1 MPGSAVSSLVSGSV
15 ADDSELNEFLAPSEA
30 EDADSVQGKAKSRPR
45 AQAAQRKV
53 AFNLSKPCT
62 CSLCNSKSTDK
73 SPLHDAAAND
83 KWAGNRPWAKYR
95 SNVPDKDG
103 TLVSVPEGKV
113 CLLCINVFKLL
124 SLHIKY
130 GSYKAYSEKIKAKTV
145 DHNEFLAAL
154 AEWIKSHNKDP
165 QRSRMDQAQKAAVK
179 KAQTQLKTMKST
191 GVEFEAPETFFV
203 AQENWDAAK
212 YGPLDESKVEE
223 RNLFGKV
230 VKGAFVQTGLS
241 GHYKV
246 RDYDKRS
253 LVSETTEHAGDQ
265 EMFNEQGLANAQ
277 SAIAATFHEA
287 QQERRASAVAAK
299 APQSLDIDSIL
310 SLIQNPNN
318 ASTAAAKPA
327 TAEAG
332 PSVPIPA
339 EEGEQEK
346 SSSEE
351 DVAVADRLALTRK
364 ANAKAKAK
372 GKTVAK
378 AATGGS
384 RISEL
389 PSPANVKGKSTPI
402 PQSVGNTPNVPIKQE
417 PTPASTEA
425 ENSGNMVVSMDGRGL
440 RLKTTVAK
448 SLEEHKRK
456 LEPLLIFDK
465 SYSWHDKKA
474 NSGRAK
480 SLSSLKNHL
489 SNLKKK
495 VDESPNKKGLTEELN
510 SVEEVISAVS
520 AASVLN
526 GELVSGTPKSEDM
539 EQAIRELEQSFA
551 QSTFKVSEAVWFRL
565 LEIKCNE
572 FMLYRNTA
580 EYCQSFADD
589 APEAR
594 L

>member
-15 ADDSELNEFLAPSEA
+15 ADDSELNEFFAPSEA

-73 SPLHDAAAND
+73 SPLQDAAASD

-165 QRSRMDQAQKAAVK
+165 QRSRMDQAQKTAVK
-179 KAQTQLKTMKST
+179 KAQTQLKTKKST
-191 GVEFEAPETFFV
+191 GVEFEAPETFFA

-277 SAIAATFHEA
+277 SAIAATFNEA
-287 QQERRASAVAAK
+287 QQERRASAVAFALPNRSISIRSFHSSRIQTMRRQL
-299 APQSLDIDSIL
+299 PQSLL
-310 SLIQNPNN
+310 LL
-318 ASTAAAKPA
+318 
-327 TAEAG
+327 
-332 PSVPIPA
+332 
-339 EEGEQEK
+339 
-346 SSSEE
+346 
-351 DVAVADRLALTRK
+351 RLALPFQFLQKR
-364 ANAKAKAK
+364 
-372 GKTVAK
+372 
-378 AATGGS
+378 
-384 RISEL
+384 
-389 PSPANVKGKSTPI
+389 
-402 PQSVGNTPNVPIKQE
+402 
-417 PTPASTEA
+417 
-425 ENSGNMVVSMDGRGL
+425 ENR
-440 RLKTTVAK
+440 
-448 SLEEHKRK
+448 
-456 LEPLLIFDK
+456 
-465 SYSWHDKKA
+465 
-474 NSGRAK
+474 
-480 SLSSLKNHL
+480 
-489 SNLKKK
+489 KK
-495 VDESPNKKGLTEELN
+495 VHRRRMWRSQTG
-510 SVEEVISAVS
+510 
-520 AASVLN
+520 
-526 GELVSGTPKSEDM
+526 
-539 EQAIRELEQSFA
+539 
-551 QSTFKVSEAVWFRL
+551 WH
-565 LEIKCNE
+565 
-572 FMLYRNTA
+572 
-580 EYCQSFADD
+580 
-589 APEAR
+589 
-594 L
+594 

>member
-53 AFNLSKPCT
+53 AFNLIKPCT

-73 SPLHDAAAND
+73 SPLHDAAA
-83 KWAGNRPWAKYR
+83 WAKYR

-165 QRSRMDQAQKAAVK
+165 QRSRMDQAQKTAVK
-179 KAQTQLKTMKST
+179 KAQNQLKTTKDT

-277 SAIAATFHEA
+277 SAIAATFNEA

-327 TAEAG
+327 TAEA
-332 PSVPIPA
+332 
-339 EEGEQEK
+339 
-346 SSSEE
+346 
-351 DVAVADRLALTRK
+351 RLALPFQFLQKR
-364 ANAKAKAK
+364 
-372 GKTVAK
+372 
-378 AATGGS
+378 
-384 RISEL
+384 
-389 PSPANVKGKSTPI
+389 
-402 PQSVGNTPNVPIKQE
+402 
-417 PTPASTEA
+417 
-425 ENSGNMVVSMDGRGL
+425 ENR
-440 RLKTTVAK
+440 
-448 SLEEHKRK
+448 
-456 LEPLLIFDK
+456 
-465 SYSWHDKKA
+465 
-474 NSGRAK
+474 
-480 SLSSLKNHL
+480 
-489 SNLKKK
+489 KK
-495 VDESPNKKGLTEELN
+495 VHRRRMWRSQTG
-510 SVEEVISAVS
+510 
-520 AASVLN
+520 
-526 GELVSGTPKSEDM
+526 
-539 EQAIRELEQSFA
+539 
-551 QSTFKVSEAVWFRL
+551 WH
-565 LEIKCNE
+565 
-572 FMLYRNTA
+572 
-580 EYCQSFADD
+580 
-589 APEAR
+589 
-594 L
+594 